1 MTYGSRFAARRD
13 AGSEEA
19 AAGLGWGLLVGAM
32 SYYAEFVRRFGSRRA
47 LAVVAAIAAVAAVT
61 GVWLVPGLVSNEQA
75 DLAALK
81 RSEDEMLAASDLR
94 SRFVRL
100 SSRHSNKCGLRPE
113 SLSTIA
119 VNGRLQGSC
128 CRRMDLHKYTEQIA
142 GLRRYAHVP
151 EVPSDPYDIPVSLA
165 KRLLG
170 YQKSIELT
178 TAQQA
183 TYDRA
188 MQLSEEHGPCC
199 CRCWRW
205 TTFEGQAKFLIARR
219 EFDTE
224 AIAEIWDLEDGC
236 GGSSHIGHP
245 GSA

>member
-1 MTYGSRFAARRD
+1 MIN
-13 AGSEEA
+13 
-19 AAGLGWGLLVGAM
+19 
-32 SYYAEFVRRFGSRRA
+32 YAELVRRFGSRRA
-47 LAVVAAIAAVAAVT
+47 LTVVAVVAAVAAVT
-61 GVWLVPGLVSNEQA
+61 GAWLVSGLVSNEQA

-81 RSEDEMLAASDLR
+81 RSEDEMLAAGDLR

-119 VNGRLQGSC
+119 VNDRLQGSC

-188 MQLSEEHGPCC
+188 MKLSEEGGPCC

-219 EFDTE
+219 ELDGE
-224 AIAEIWDLEDGC
+224 AIAEIWNLEDGC

>member
-1 MTYGSRFAARRD
+1 VSNYSQI
-13 AGSEEA
+13 
-19 AAGLGWGLLVGAM
+19 
-32 SYYAEFVRRFGSRRA
+32 VRRFGSKHV
-47 LAVVAAIAAVAAVT
+47 LVVTAAIAVAALIT
-61 GVWLVPGLVSNEQA
+61 GVWLVPGLFSNEQA
-75 DLAALK
+75 DLVAVKQA
-81 RSEDEMLAASDLR
+81 EVDVLATGDLR
-94 SRFVRL
+94 SRFVKL

-188 MQLSEEHGPCC
+188 MQLSEEGGPCC

-219 EFDTE
+219 EFDAE
-224 AIAEIWDLEDGC
+224 AIAEIWSLEDGC
-236 GGSSHIGHP
+236 GGSAHIGHP

>member
-1 MTYGSRFAARRD
+1 VSD
-13 AGSEEA
+13 
-19 AAGLGWGLLVGAM
+19 
-32 SYYAEFVRRFGSRRA
+32 YAEFVRRFGSRRA
-47 LAVVAAIAAVAAVT
+47 LAVVAAIAAAAVIT
-61 GVWLVPGLVSNEQA
+61 GVWLVSGLLSNDEA
-75 DLAALK
+75 DLVAVKEA
-81 RSEDEMLAASDLR
+81 EVDVLATGDLR

-113 SLSTIA
+113 SLSTIT

-142 GLRRYAHVP
+142 GLRRYAKVP

-165 KRLLG
+165 KRLLD

-219 EFDTE
+219 EFDAE

>member
-1 MTYGSRFAARRD
+1 
-13 AGSEEA
+13 
-19 AAGLGWGLLVGAM
+19 M
-32 SYYAEFVRRFGSRRA
+32 SNYSQIVRRFGSKHV
-47 LAVVAAIAAVAAVT
+47 LVVTAAIAVAALIT
-61 GVWLVPGLVSNEQA
+61 GVWLVPGLFSNEQA
-75 DLAALK
+75 DLVAVKQA
-81 RSEDEMLAASDLR
+81 EVDVLATGDLR

-188 MQLSEEHGPCC
+188 MKLSEEGGPCC

-205 TTFEGQAKFLIARR
+205 TTFEGQAKFLIVRR
-219 EFDTE
+219 HFG
-224 AIAEIWDLEDGC
+224 AKKIAEIWTLEDGC

>member
-1 MTYGSRFAARRD
+1 
-13 AGSEEA
+13 
-19 AAGLGWGLLVGAM
+19 M
-32 SYYAEFVRRFGSRRA
+32 SYHAEFVRRFGSRRA
-47 LAVVAAIAAVAAVT
+47 LAVVAAVAAVT

-81 RSEDEMLAASDLR
+81 RSENEMLAAGDLR

-100 SSRHSNKCGLRPE
+100 SSRHSNKCGLLPE

-151 EVPSDPYDIPVSLA
+151 EVPSDPYDIAVSLA

-178 TAQQA
+178 TTQQA

-188 MQLSEEHGPCC
+188 MQLSEEGGPCC

-219 EFDTE
+219 GYGAE
-224 AIAEIWDLEDGC
+224 AIAEIWELEDGC